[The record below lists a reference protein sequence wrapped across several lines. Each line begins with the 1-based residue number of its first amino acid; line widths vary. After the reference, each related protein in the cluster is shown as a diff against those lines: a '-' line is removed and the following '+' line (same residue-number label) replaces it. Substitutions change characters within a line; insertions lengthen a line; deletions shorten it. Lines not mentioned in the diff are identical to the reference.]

1 MFTCWAGATCD
12 GLRGRIERS
21 RSGRMF
27 EIPPVRNRKYSVALL
42 SSFVIHCA
50 VVFLWLHRAP
60 MFVRASSVAWGQHG
74 RSQALVY
81 VPSPAERPV
90 LQKQPIR
97 IVKHKAAQLPAPTPA
112 ESARSGTPSG
122 SLAQGPGSGIEAKP
136 AIPLVF
142 PDPAVFPW
150 QLKGLQGDVIVEV
163 TIDEQGQV
171 TAMKILQ
178 SLQNDIDEKVLATL
192 RGWRFRPASMDGVA
206 ISSRQDV
213 HFHFPG

>member
-1 MFTCWAGATCD
+1 
-12 GLRGRIERS
+12 
-21 RSGRMF
+21 MF

-50 VVFLWLHRAP
+50 VVFVWLQRAP

>member
-1 MFTCWAGATCD
+1 
-12 GLRGRIERS
+12 
-21 RSGRMF
+21 MF
-27 EIPPVRNRKYSVALL
+27 EIPQFRNRKYAVALL

-60 MFVRASSVAWGQHG
+60 TFVRTSSVAWGQHG

-97 IVKHKAAQLPAPTPA
+97 IVKHKPAHLPAPTPA
-112 ESARSGTPSG
+112 ELARAGTPSG
-122 SLAQGPGSGIEAKP
+122 SLAQGPGTGIEAKP

-142 PDPAVFPW
+142 PDPAIFPW

-163 TIDEQGQV
+163 TIDDQGNV
-171 TAMKILQ
+171 TATRVLQ
-178 SLQNDIDEKVLATL
+178 SLKQDIDDKVLATL
-192 RGWRFRPASMDGVA
+192 RVWRFRPASMDGVA

-213 HFHFPG
+213 HFHFPS

>member
-1 MFTCWAGATCD
+1 
-12 GLRGRIERS
+12 
-21 RSGRMF
+21 MF
-27 EIPPVRNRKYSVALL
+27 EIPPVRNRKYGVALL

-60 MFVRASSVAWGQHG
+60 MFVRTSSVAWGQHG

-81 VPSPAERPV
+81 TPSPAERPV
-90 LQKQPIR
+90 LQKQPLPL
-97 IVKHKAAQLPAPTPA
+97 VKHKSAQLPVPTPA
-112 ESARSGTPSG
+112 ELARAGTPSG
-122 SLAQGPGSGIEAKP
+122 SLAQGPGTGIEAKP

-150 QLKGLQGDVIVEV
+150 QLKGVQGDVIVEV

-178 SLQNDIDEKVLATL
+178 SLQDDIDEKVLATL

>member
-1 MFTCWAGATCD
+1 
-12 GLRGRIERS
+12 
-21 RSGRMF
+21 MF
-27 EIPPVRNRKYSVALL
+27 EIPQARNRKHKVALL
-42 SSFVIHCA
+42 CSFLIHCA
-50 VVFLWLHRAP
+50 IVFLWLHRAP

-81 VPSPAERPV
+81 TPSPAERPV
-90 LQKQPIR
+90 LQKQPIHL
-97 IVKHKAAQLPAPTPA
+97 VKRKSAQLPAPTPA
-112 ESARSGTPSG
+112 ELARAGTPSG
-122 SLAQGPGSGIEAKP
+122 SLAQGPGTGIEAKP
-136 AIPLVF
+136 AIPMVF

-213 HFHFPG
+213 HFHFPS

>member
-1 MFTCWAGATCD
+1 
-12 GLRGRIERS
+12 
-21 RSGRMF
+21 MF
-27 EIPPVRNRKYSVALL
+27 EIPQVRNRKYTVALL

-74 RSQALVY
+74 RSLALVY
-81 VPSPAERPV
+81 VPSPAEPPV

-97 IVKHKAAQLPAPTPA
+97 LVKHKPAQLPTPTPA
-112 ESARSGTPSG
+112 ELRRAGTPSG

-142 PDPAVFPW
+142 PDPPIYPW
-150 QLKGLQGDVIVEV
+150 QLKGVQGDVIVEV

-178 SLQNDIDEKVLATL
+178 SLQNDIDEKVLTTL

>member
-1 MFTCWAGATCD
+1 
-12 GLRGRIERS
+12 
-21 RSGRMF
+21 MF
-27 EIPPVRNRKYSVALL
+27 EIPQVRRRKHTVAML
-42 SSFVIHCA
+42 SSFVVHCA
-50 VVFLWLHRAP
+50 IVFLWLHRPP

-74 RSQALVY
+74 RSQALFY
-81 VPSPAERPV
+81 TPSPAERPI
-90 LQKQPIR
+90 LQKQPLR
-97 IVKHKAAQLPAPTPA
+97 IVKHKPAQLPAPTPA
-112 ESARSGTPSG
+112 ELARAGTPSG
-122 SLAQGPGSGIEAKP
+122 SLAQGPGTGIEAKP

-142 PDPAVFPW
+142 PDPTIFPW
-150 QLKGLQGDVIVEV
+150 QLKGVQGDVIVEV

>member
-1 MFTCWAGATCD
+1 
-12 GLRGRIERS
+12 
-21 RSGRMF
+21 MF
-27 EIPPVRNRKYSVALL
+27 EIPPVRNRKYTVALL

-50 VVFLWLHRAP
+50 IVFLWLQRAP
-60 MFVRASSVAWGQHG
+60 MFVRTSSVAWGQHE

-97 IVKHKAAQLPAPTPA
+97 IVKHKAAQLPVPTPA
-112 ESARSGTPSG
+112 ELARAGTPTG
-122 SLAQGPGSGIEAKP
+122 SLAQGPGSGIEARP

-142 PDPAVFPW
+142 PDPAIFPW
-150 QLKGLQGDVIVEV
+150 QLKGVQGDVIVEV
-163 TIDEQGQV
+163 TIDDQGNV
-171 TAMKILQ
+171 TATRVLQ
-178 SLQNDIDEKVLATL
+178 SLQQDIDEKVLATL
-192 RGWRFRPASMDGVA
+192 RVWRFRPASMDGVA